1 MKLEIERK
9 HLLRAL
15 SAAAGIVELRV
26 TIPILANVHLTAADG
41 VLVIKATDL
50 DIETTDRIAANVSQP
65 GATTASAK
73 MLMDIVKGIPDGA
86 LISLEA
92 DDRHLT
98 VKAGKSRFQIATL
111 DAADYPAMASP
122 QYQTTFA
129 IQGTA
134 FARLLDKAKFAM
146 STEETRYYLQ
156 GVYLHIAGD
165 LLRGVATDGH
175 RLAQVDCALPAD
187 AAGMHGVIVPR
198 KTVAEMIKAA
208 SGAAGDVT
216 LSVSDTKI
224 RMETD
229 TVSITSKVIDGTFP
243 DYTRVIPTGNSKVAR
258 VDAHDMRGSVDRVA
272 TVATERT
279 SAVKLAFADDA
290 ITISHVSATGQA
302 SDVIGCGYD
311 AAPLEVGINGKYLVE
326 LLAQVS
332 GDAVL
337 EMADAMTPVI
347 VRDSDDDGVLMICM
361 PMRVL

>member
-1 MKLEIERK
+1 MKLETERK

-15 SAAAGIVELRV
+15 SSAAGIVERRV

-41 VLVIKATDL
+41 ALVIKATDL

-65 GATTASAK
+65 GATTASAQ

-98 VKAGKSRFQIATL
+98 VKAGRSRFQIATL

-122 QYQTTFA
+122 QYQTEFA
-129 IQGTA
+129 IGGAA
-134 FARLLDKAKFAM
+134 FSRVLDKAKFAM

-165 LLRGVATDGH
+165 MLRGVATDGH

-187 AAGMHGVIVPR
+187 AAGMPGVIVPR

-216 LSVSDTKI
+216 VSVSDTKI
-224 RMETD
+224 RLATD
-229 TVSITSKVIDGTFP
+229 TIAITSKVIDGTFP
-243 DYTRVIPTGNSKVAR
+243 DYTRVIPKGNHNRATIDAAELRGAVGR
-258 VDAHDMRGSVDRVA
+258 VV
-272 TVATERT
+272 TVASERT
-279 SAVKLAFADDA
+279 SAVKMEFAADA
-290 ITISHVSATGQA
+290 VTVSHTSATGQA
-302 SDVIGCGYD
+302 QDAVGAGYD
-311 AAPLEVGINGKYLVE
+311 GPDLSIGINGKYLAE
-326 LLAQVS
+326 LLGQVT
-332 GDAVL
+332 GDAVFD
-337 EMADAMTPVI
+337 MGGAGDPVI
-347 VRDSDDDGVLMICM
+347 IRDSDDTGLLMICM
-361 PMRVL
+361 PMRY